1 MHFKVLLTEDAERD
15 LEDIY
20 TYIAEHDC
28 RQNADYVLDRLL
40 EVTDSL
46 ATAPERGLLP
56 KEFAAL
62 GIQEYRQVFFKP
74 YRVIYRPFDQ
84 QVIIYVIADGRRD
97 MQSLLSRRILS
108 A

>member
-1 MHFKVLLTEDAERD
+1 MRFKVLLTEDAERD

-20 TYIAEHDC
+20 TYVAEHDC

-46 ATAPERGLLP
+46 ATSPERGLLP
-56 KEFAAL
+56 RELAAL

-74 YRVIYRPFDQ
+74 YRVIYRQVDQ

-97 MQSLLSRRILS
+97 MQSLLSRRVLM

>member
-1 MHFKVLLTEDAERD
+1 MRFQVLLTDDAERD

-28 RQNADYVLDRLL
+28 RQNADSVLDRLL

-46 ATAPERGLLP
+46 ATSPERGLVPREL
-56 KEFAAL
+56 AAL
-62 GIQEYRQVFFKP
+62 GIQEYRQVFFAP
-74 YRVIYRPFDQ
+74 YRVIYRHFDQ

-97 MQSLLSRRILS
+97 MQSLLARRILG

>member
-1 MHFKVLLTEDAERD
+1 MSCKVLLTADAERD

-20 TYIAEHDC
+20 THIAEHDC
-28 RQNADYVLDRLL
+28 REKADYVLDRLL

-46 ATAPERGLLP
+46 VTSAERGMLP
-56 KEFAAL
+56 KELTAL

-74 YRVIYRPFDQ
+74 YRVIYRQVDQ
-84 QVIIYVIADGRRD
+84 QVIIYVIVDGRRD
-97 MQSLLSRRILS
+97 MQSLLSRRVLM

>member
-46 ATAPERGLLP
+46 ATAPERGQLP
-56 KEFAAL
+56 KELAAL

-74 YRVIYRPFDQ
+74 YRVIYRLLDQ
-84 QVIIYVIADGRRD
+84 QIVIYVIADGRRD
-97 MQSLLSRRILS
+97 MQSLLSRRLL
-108 A
+108 AG